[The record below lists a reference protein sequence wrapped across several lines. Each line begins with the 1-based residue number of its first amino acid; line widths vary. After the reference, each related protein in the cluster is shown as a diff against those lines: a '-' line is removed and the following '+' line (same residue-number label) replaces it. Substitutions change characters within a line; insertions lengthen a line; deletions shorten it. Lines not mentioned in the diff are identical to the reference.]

1 MSTLEVKAIQAPT
14 GYDLQMPAGNIIQV
28 VQGSADTQVYMTTT
42 TVFTEYTQLSTSI
55 TPKFSNS
62 KILVTLSSSM
72 RAWGS
77 INQSSADHYIARNN
91 VQVSGLYSIYTYD
104 YGNSGVQPR
113 ILQTAVYLDSPATT
127 SAVEYSSWMKLTS
140 GSGCGW
146 GAGDRASTITLMEVS
161 A

>member
-1 MSTLEVKAIQAPT
+1 MSTLEVKAIQAPA
-14 GYDLQMPAGNIIQV
+14 GYDLVMPAGSIIQV
-28 VQGSADTQVYMTTT
+28 VQGSATTQVSNSSTTAF
-42 TVFTEYTQLSTSI
+42 VEYTQLSTSI
-55 TPKFSNS
+55 TPKFANS
-62 KILVTLSSSM
+62 KILVTLSASM

-77 INQSSADHYIARNN
+77 LNQSSADHYIARNN

-140 GSGCGW
+140 GSNCGW
-146 GAGDRASTITLMEVS
+146 GASGTYSTITLQEV
-161 A
+161 AG

>member
-1 MSTLEVKAIQAPT
+1 MSTLEVKGIQAPS

-28 VQGSADTQVYMTTT
+28 VQGSATTQVSNSSTTA
-42 TVFTEYTQLSTSI
+42 FIEYTQLSTSI
-55 TPKFSNS
+55 TPKFANS

-72 RAWGS
+72 RVWGS
-77 INQSSADHYIARNN
+77 LNQSSADHYIARNN

-113 ILQTAVYLDSPATT
+113 ILQTAVHLDSPATT

-140 GSGCGW
+140 GSNCGW
-146 GAGDRASTITLMEVS
+146 GASGAYSTITLMEV
-161 A
+161 AG